1 MGKIDVEEVMAGM
14 QERLQQDEAEGRLAG
29 LTVEDLRDAV
39 SHPEAPGVITEVM
52 ELEAASVQE
61 GDPAPDFSLARL
73 GSNGEDESERMTLS
87 EHCGKSPVALIFGS
101 YT

>member
-1 MGKIDVEEVMAGM
+1 MGKIDVEGLMAGM

-29 LTVEDLRDAV
+29 LTVKDLRDAV
-39 SHPEAPGVITEVM
+39 SHPKAPEVIAECM

-61 GDPAPDFSLARL
+61 GDPAPDFSLPRL
-73 GSNGEDESERMTLS
+73 QGDGDLSPDRVTLS
-87 EHCGKSPVALIFGS
+87 EHLGKRPVALIFGS